1 MTRRVK
7 IALIAGTAVLAL
19 AGIGGGVAFASSST
33 PSTPATPAPSASA
46 APASHRTHA
55 RKLLA
60 RAEHGQLTVRTKHG
74 TEVVDVQRGTVT
86 AVGSTSVTVRS
97 RDGFSA
103 RYSVGPKSKIREHRQ
118 AAKIASVHVGDRV
131 RVVAV
136 GNTVRGLADAGS

>member
-1 MTRRVK
+1 M
-7 IALIAGTAVLAL
+7 IAGTAVLAL

-33 PSTPATPAPSASA
+33 PGTTPATPTPSASA
-46 APASHRTHA
+46 APSGQRAHA
-55 RKLLA
+55 RNLLA
-60 RAEHGQLTVRTKHG
+60 RTEHGQLTVRTKHG

-103 RYSVGPKSKIREHRQ
+103 RYSVGPKSTIREHKQ